1 MDGAGDIV
9 AVVSETARSFECH
22 RDISL
27 GFTARND
34 DGEALL
40 STDMRTTIA
49 PWYLR
54 GLKLDIGVE
63 SRRLVAFTII
73 GDMGEAEGCDVSGG
87 YGRGCRWAVPSGL
100 GGGGGGWRCAFR
112 GGP

>member
-1 MDGAGDIV
+1 MDSAGDTI

-22 RDISL
+22 SDIGL

-49 PWYLR
+49 SWHLR
-54 GLKLDIGVE
+54 GLELDIGVE
-63 SRRLVAFTII
+63 SRRVVAFIII
-73 GDMGEAEGCDVSGG
+73 GDVCEAEGCDVSGG
-87 YGRGCRWAVPSGL
+87 
-100 GGGGGGWRCAFR
+100 
-112 GGP
+112 